1 MAHDMLV
8 QFMMT
13 ILMEQ
18 LSKDTEKMM
27 RLVVAIQKLASFDKQ
42 LIVDEY
48 TESTLKKFL
57 YEISGLLNNVTEIDT
72 THQLFERMNQQI
84 EETHSVTAATEEMSA
99 SIQDVSNHAVM
110 MAKETDDAVM
120 KVDHSREIV
129 NRALND
135 IEQVAQIYQLVLT
148 DVKQLEE
155 NIEHTHS
162 VINVIR
168 DIA

>member
-1 MAHDMLV
+1 LNQMILRHATIERLKVTQTKYVEQFLEANVNETYIRTRIKIGEVHSRINLTANHFIMAHDMLV
-8 QFMMT
+8 QFMTT

-18 LSKDTEKMM
+18 LSKDTEKML

-99 SIQDVSNHAVM
+99 SIQDVS
-110 MAKETDDAVM
+110 
-120 KVDHSREIV
+120 
-129 NRALND
+129 
-135 IEQVAQIYQLVLT
+135 
-148 DVKQLEE
+148 
-155 NIEHTHS
+155 
-162 VINVIR
+162 
-168 DIA
+168 